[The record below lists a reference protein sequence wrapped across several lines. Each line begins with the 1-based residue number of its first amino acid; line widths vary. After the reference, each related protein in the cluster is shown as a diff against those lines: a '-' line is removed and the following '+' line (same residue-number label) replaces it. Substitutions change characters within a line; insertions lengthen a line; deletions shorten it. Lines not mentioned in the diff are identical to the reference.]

1 MSNEQLRIAYP
12 FGIGYGDDID
22 ETTRILLA
30 VADELDDILDD
41 PEPSVRIAD
50 LGDSAVVLQ
59 ARFWIA
65 DPDREDFS
73 VVRSAYIQRAKERCD
88 AAGIDLSTTTKHD
101 LSGELAVADVPADSP

>member
-1 MSNEQLRIAYP
+1 MRIAYP

-30 VADELDDILDD
+30 VADEMAEIPDD

-50 LGDSAVVLQ
+50 LGDNAVVLQ
-59 ARFWIA
+59 ARFWMA

-73 VVRSAYIQRAKERCD
+73 AVRSTYIQRATGRCED
-88 AAGIDLSTTTKHD
+88 AGIDLSTTTNHN
-101 LSGELAVADVPADSP
+101 LSGEVTVESGNTPAVGQS